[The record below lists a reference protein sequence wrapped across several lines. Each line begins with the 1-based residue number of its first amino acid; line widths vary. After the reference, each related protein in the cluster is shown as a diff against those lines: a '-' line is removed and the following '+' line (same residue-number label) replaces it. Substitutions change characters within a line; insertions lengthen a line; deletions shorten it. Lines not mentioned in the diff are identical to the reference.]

1 MVMGTGIRGSM
12 PSFKH
17 DELDFS
23 FDQSSM
29 NNGFSLRDEAQS
41 LLNSSSLDD
50 KLSGRESPDRYPD
63 VFNDIV
69 LNYINRML
77 MEEDMD
83 EKLDIYHEPS
93 ALQAAEKSLYD
104 VLGEKYPPSPDQPPL
119 YTDSE
124 SPGTDNSGNPYSSSH
139 SSFQSS
145 SSSSFSSS
153 NSFSNVTQG
162 LEESLLNMGWVPDIS
177 MDSFRKGVEE
187 ARKFLPSD
195 DQLVITLENS
205 TGFVSSSS
213 SSSSP
218 PSVNQVKAEE
228 KYGSRGR
235 KNPHS
240 DDSDPEDQ
248 RSNKQSAVFYEEET
262 VRTPMFDDVLLCK
275 FNCVAQT
282 QALRAAV
289 EREASKGVVQDE
301 KQSKKTRGKKQTK
314 KEVVDLRTLLIHCAQ
329 AVSADDRR
337 NAGELLKQ
345 IRQHSSPHGDGTQR
359 LAHCFANGLEARMA
373 GTGSKIYNN
382 FMSQRRSASDVLR
395 AYQLY
400 LSACPF
406 KRISHFMANRTIL
419 DLAENQQRLHIVDFG
434 IYYGF
439 QWPCFMQTL
448 ANRPGGPPK
457 LRITGIE
464 LPRPGFRPAELVEE
478 TGHRLTD
485 YARSFKIPFEYNHI
499 AAKWETIRLEDIK
512 IEKDELLVVNCL
524 YRMKSLADETV
535 AADSPRDMVLNLI
548 RRMNP
553 DLFIQAI
560 TNGTY
565 NAPFFVTRFREALF
579 HFSALFDMLENN
591 VPREDTQRF
600 LIERDLFGRDALNVI
615 ACEGLERVERPETY
629 KQWQARNLRAGF
641 EQLPLKPELVRH
653 AVSKVRTVYHKD
665 FIVDEDSKWLLQGWK
680 GRITYAISMW
690 KPQSY

>member
-12 PSFKH
+12 PSFKN
-17 DELDFS
+17 DELDFLI
-23 FDQSSM
+23 DPSSM
-29 NNGFSLRDEAQS
+29 NNGFSLRDEDES
-41 LLNSSSLDD
+41 LLNPSALDD
-50 KLSGRESPDRYPD
+50 KVSGRESPDRYPD

-69 LNYINRML
+69 LNYISRML

-104 VLGEKYPPSPDQPPL
+104 VLGEKYPPSPDHPPL

-124 SPGTDNSGNPYSSSH
+124 SPGTSSTNPYSGH
-139 SSFQSS
+139 SSSQ
-145 SSSSFSSS
+145 SSSFSSS

-162 LEESLLNMGWVPDIS
+162 LEESLLLSMGWVPDIS

-195 DQLVITLENS
+195 DQLVITLENTS
-205 TGFVSSSS
+205 GFLSSS

-218 PSVNQVKAEE
+218 PSVIQVKAEE
-228 KYGSRGR
+228 SHGSRGR

-240 DDSDPEDQ
+240 DDSDPDDQ

-275 FNCVAQT
+275 FNCVERA
-282 QALRAAV
+282 QALRAAVEV

-345 IRQHSSPHGDGTQR
+345 IRHHSSPHGDGTQR

-373 GTGSKIYNN
+373 GTGSKIYND

-406 KRISHFMANRTIL
+406 KRISHFIANRTIL

-439 QWPCFMQTL
+439 QWPCFMQAL
-448 ANRPGGPPK
+448 AHRPGGPPK

-464 LPRPGFRPAELVEE
+464 VPRRGFRPAELVEE
-478 TGHRLTD
+478 TGRRLTD
-485 YARSFKIPFEYNHI
+485 YARSFNIPFEYNHI
-499 AAKWETIRLEDIK
+499 AAKWETIRVEDIK
-512 IEKDELLVVNCL
+512 IEKDELLIVNCL
-524 YRMKSLADETV
+524 YRLKSLADETV

-553 DLFIQAI
+553 VLFIQAI

-641 EQLPLKPELVRH
+641 EQLPLNPELVRR

-665 FIVDEDSKWLLQGWK
+665 FIIDEDSKWLLQGWK

-690 KPQSY
+690 RPQSY

>member
-12 PSFKH
+12 PSFKN
-17 DELDFS
+17 DEFDFLI
-23 FDQSSM
+23 DPSSM
-29 NNGFSLRDEAQS
+29 NNGFSLRDEDES
-41 LLNSSSLDD
+41 LLNPSALDD
-50 KLSGRESPDRYPD
+50 KVSGRESPDRYPD

-69 LNYINRML
+69 LNYISRML

-104 VLGEKYPPSPDQPPL
+104 VLGEKYPPSPDHPPL

-124 SPGTDNSGNPYSSSH
+124 SPGTSTNPYSGH
-139 SSFQSS
+139 SSSQ
-145 SSSSFSSS
+145 SSSFSSS

-162 LEESLLNMGWVPDIS
+162 LEESLLLSMGWVPDIS

-195 DQLVITLENS
+195 DQLVITLENTS
-205 TGFVSSSS
+205 GFLSSS

-218 PSVNQVKAEE
+218 PSVIQVKAEE
-228 KYGSRGR
+228 SHGSRGR

-240 DDSDPEDQ
+240 DDSEPDDQ

-275 FNCVAQT
+275 FNCVERA
-282 QALRAAV
+282 QALRAAVEV

-345 IRQHSSPHGDGTQR
+345 IRHHSSPHGDGTQR

-373 GTGSKIYNN
+373 GTGSKIYND

-406 KRISHFMANRTIL
+406 KRISHFIANRTIL

-448 ANRPGGPPK
+448 AHRPGGPPK

-464 LPRPGFRPAELVEE
+464 FPRRGFRPAELVEE
-478 TGHRLTD
+478 TGRRLTD
-485 YARSFKIPFEYNHI
+485 YARSFNIPFEYNHI
-499 AAKWETIRLEDIK
+499 AAKWETIRVEDIK
-512 IEKDELLVVNCL
+512 IEKDELLIVNCL
-524 YRMKSLADETV
+524 YRLKSLADETV

-641 EQLPLKPELVRH
+641 EQLPLTPELVRR
-653 AVSKVRTVYHKD
+653 AVSKRTC
-665 FIVDEDSKWLLQGWK
+665 
-680 GRITYAISMW
+680 
-690 KPQSY
+690 

>member
-12 PSFKH
+12 PSFKN
-17 DELDFS
+17 DELDFLI
-23 FDQSSM
+23 DPSSM
-29 NNGFSLRDEAQS
+29 NNGFSLREEDQS
-41 LLNSSSLDD
+41 LLNPSALDD
-50 KLSGRESPDRYPD
+50 KVSGRESPDRYPD

-69 LNYINRML
+69 LNYISRML

-104 VLGEKYPPSPDQPPL
+104 VLGEKYPPSPDHPPL

-124 SPGTDNSGNPYSSSH
+124 SPGTSSTNPYSGH
-139 SSFQSS
+139 SSSQ
-145 SSSSFSSS
+145 SSSFSSS

-162 LEESLLNMGWVPDIS
+162 LEESLLLSMGWVPDIS

-195 DQLVITLENS
+195 DQLVITLENTS
-205 TGFVSSSS
+205 GFLSSS

-218 PSVNQVKAEE
+218 PSVIQVKAEE
-228 KYGSRGR
+228 SHGSRGR

-240 DDSDPEDQ
+240 DDSDPDDQ

-275 FNCVAQT
+275 FNCVERA
-282 QALRAAV
+282 QALRAAVEV

-345 IRQHSSPHGDGTQR
+345 IRHHSSPHGDGTQR

-373 GTGSKIYNN
+373 GTGSKIYND

-406 KRISHFMANRTIL
+406 KRISHFIANRTIL

-439 QWPCFMQTL
+439 QWPCFMQAL
-448 ANRPGGPPK
+448 AHRPGGPPK

-464 LPRPGFRPAELVEE
+464 FPRRGFRPAELVEE
-478 TGHRLTD
+478 TGRRLTD
-485 YARSFKIPFEYNHI
+485 YARSFNIPFEYNHI
-499 AAKWETIRLEDIK
+499 AAKWETIRVEDIK
-512 IEKDELLVVNCL
+512 IEKDELLIVNCL
-524 YRMKSLADETV
+524 YRLKSLADETV

-553 DLFIQAI
+553 VLFIQAI

-641 EQLPLKPELVRH
+641 EQLPLNPELVRR

-665 FIVDEDSKWLLQGWK
+665 FIIDEDSKWLLQGWK

-690 KPQSY
+690 RPQSY

>member
-12 PSFKH
+12 PSFKN
-17 DELDFS
+17 DELDFLI
-23 FDQSSM
+23 DPSSM
-29 NNGFSLRDEAQS
+29 NNGFSLREEDQS
-41 LLNSSSLDD
+41 LLNPSALDD
-50 KLSGRESPDRYPD
+50 KVSGRESPDRYPD

-69 LNYINRML
+69 LNYISRML

-104 VLGEKYPPSPDQPPL
+104 VLGEKYPPSPDHPPL

-124 SPGTDNSGNPYSSSH
+124 SPGTSSTNPYSGH
-139 SSFQSS
+139 SSSQ
-145 SSSSFSSS
+145 SSSFSSS

-162 LEESLLNMGWVPDIS
+162 LEESLLLSMGWVPDIS

-195 DQLVITLENS
+195 DQLVITLENTS
-205 TGFVSSSS
+205 GFLSSS

-218 PSVNQVKAEE
+218 PSVIQVKAEE
-228 KYGSRGR
+228 SHGSRGR

-240 DDSDPEDQ
+240 DDSDPDDQ

-275 FNCVAQT
+275 FNCVERA
-282 QALRAAV
+282 QALRAAVEV

-345 IRQHSSPHGDGTQR
+345 IRHHSSPHGDGTQR

-373 GTGSKIYNN
+373 GTGSKIYND

-406 KRISHFMANRTIL
+406 KRISHFIANRTIL

-439 QWPCFMQTL
+439 QWPCFMQAL
-448 ANRPGGPPK
+448 AHRPGGPPK

-464 LPRPGFRPAELVEE
+464 VPRRGFRPAELVEE
-478 TGHRLTD
+478 TGRRLTD
-485 YARSFKIPFEYNHI
+485 YARSFNIPFEYNHI
-499 AAKWETIRLEDIK
+499 AAKWETIRVEDIK
-512 IEKDELLVVNCL
+512 IEKDELLIVNCL
-524 YRMKSLADETV
+524 YRLKSLADETV

-553 DLFIQAI
+553 VLFIQAI

-641 EQLPLKPELVRH
+641 EQLPLNPELVRR

-665 FIVDEDSKWLLQGWK
+665 FIIDEDSKWLLQGWK

-690 KPQSY
+690 RPQSY

>member
-12 PSFKH
+12 PSFKN
-17 DELDFS
+17 DELDFLI
-23 FDQSSM
+23 DPSSM
-29 NNGFSLRDEAQS
+29 NNGFSLREEDQS
-41 LLNSSSLDD
+41 LLNPSALDD
-50 KLSGRESPDRYPD
+50 KVSGRESPDRYPD

-69 LNYINRML
+69 LNYISRML

-104 VLGEKYPPSPDQPPL
+104 VLGEKYPPSPDHPPL

-124 SPGTDNSGNPYSSSH
+124 SPGTSSTNPYSGH
-139 SSFQSS
+139 SSSQ
-145 SSSSFSSS
+145 SSSFSSS

-162 LEESLLNMGWVPDIS
+162 LEESLLLSMGWVPDIS

-195 DQLVITLENS
+195 DQLVITLENTS
-205 TGFVSSSS
+205 GFLSSS

-218 PSVNQVKAEE
+218 PSVIQVKAEE
-228 KYGSRGR
+228 SHGSRGR

-240 DDSDPEDQ
+240 DDSDPDDQ

-275 FNCVAQT
+275 FNCVERA
-282 QALRAAV
+282 QALRAAVEV

-345 IRQHSSPHGDGTQR
+345 IRHHSSPHGDGTQR

-373 GTGSKIYNN
+373 GTGSKIYND

-406 KRISHFMANRTIL
+406 KRISHFIANRTIL

-439 QWPCFMQTL
+439 QWPCFMQAL
-448 ANRPGGPPK
+448 AHRPGGPPK

-464 LPRPGFRPAELVEE
+464 VPRRGFRPAELVEE
-478 TGHRLTD
+478 TGRRLTD
-485 YARSFKIPFEYNHI
+485 YARSFNIPFEYNHI
-499 AAKWETIRLEDIK
+499 AAKWETIRVEDIK
-512 IEKDELLVVNCL
+512 IEKDELLIVNCL
-524 YRMKSLADETV
+524 YRLKSLADETV

-641 EQLPLKPELVRH
+641 EQLPLNPELVRR

-665 FIVDEDSKWLLQGWK
+665 FIIDEDSKWLLQGWK

-690 KPQSY
+690 RPQSY